1 MSKLIEIDLRPDEKT
16 LRQFGFIA
24 FFGFGFVAAI
34 AWYEALVFSFGL
46 GEARPI
52 VAGGFAG
59 LGVLALLLGLVW
71 PKANLPI
78 YVGLTIVAYPIGFVL
93 SFVILG
99 VLFYLVLT
107 PVGLFFRLIGRDGL
121 QVRPDPSAKSFWIDR
136 EGRQRDAASYFK
148 QF

>member
-1 MSKLIEIDLRPDEKT
+1 MSKLVEIDLRPDERT

-24 FFGFGFVAAI
+24 FFGFGFVAAL
-34 AWYEALVFSFGL
+34 AWFELLVFSFGL
-46 GEARPI
+46 GEARPL

-59 LGVLALLLGLVW
+59 LGVLALLLSLVF

-93 SFVILG
+93 SYVIMG
-99 VLFYLVLT
+99 TLFFLLIT
-107 PVGLFFRLIGRDGL
+107 PVGLFFRLTGRDVL
-121 QVRPDPSAKSFWIDR
+121 NRRFEPDLPSYWVDPRPERPK
-136 EGRQRDAASYFK
+136 ESYFR

>member
-1 MSKLIEIDLRPDEKT
+1 MSKMIEINLRPDEKT

-93 SFVILG
+93 SYVIMG
-99 VLFYLVLT
+99 TLFFLLIT
-107 PVGLFFRLIGRDGL
+107 PVGLFFKLTGRDPL
-121 QVRPDPSAKSFWIDR
+121 HRRYEPELASYWIDSRPDRPK
-136 EGRQRDAASYFK
+136 ESYFK